1 MYFYSLCEFDIRNV
15 NIEYTLK
22 CVSEHKVMNTKPTHD
37 TDNEPEKD
45 RQYVTAL
52 ARGLQILRC
61 FSHEKP
67 ELTPQELVRMTGLPQ
82 PTVWRL
88 CHTLTK
94 EGFIICA
101 GENNRMALGLPAL
114 ALGYA
119 ALVRQ
124 SLPRI
129 ALPYM
134 QELTDRHRLGL
145 SLAVRDGLEML
156 YIQRTHGD
164 FVYLN
169 DPVGARRPFAT
180 APTGWACFAGYDV
193 DRRAEVLAALHAQ
206 SLAVTAENE
215 QQLNDAVT
223 EYETHGFI
231 TNIGVMH
238 EHLNAVAVPVRSV
251 RSGTVYGL
259 SASGLAAEWPRER
272 LLEVGRELL
281 SLAQQLS
288 IAAD

>member
-1 MYFYSLCEFDIRNV
+1 MIQVLPKESIPEG
-15 NIEYTLK
+15 
-22 CVSEHKVMNTKPTHD
+22 
-37 TDNEPEKD
+37 EKD

-61 FSHEKP
+61 FSHDRP
-67 ELTPQELVRMTGLPQ
+67 ELTPQEIVRMTGLPQ

-124 SLPRI
+124 SLPKI
-129 ALPYM
+129 ALPHM
-134 QELTDRHRLGL
+134 QALTDSEGMGM
-145 SLAVRDGLEML
+145 SLAVRDGLDML

-164 FVYLN
+164 FVYMN

-180 APTGWACFAGYDV
+180 APTGWACFAGYDEEEREQV
-193 DRRAEVLAALHAQ
+193 LDALQQQEPQALPGLRAQLERSREQFAQ
-206 SLAVTAENE
+206 QGFVTS
-215 QQLNDAVT
+215 
-223 EYETHGFI
+223 
-231 TNIGVMH
+231 IGVIH
-238 EHLNAVAVPVRSV
+238 EHLNAVAVPIRSL
-251 RSGTVYGL
+251 RSGTVYAL
-259 SASGLAAEWPRER
+259 SASGLAADWPQER
-272 LLEVGRELL
+272 LQTIGHQLVQLGRQ
-281 SLAQQLS
+281 LAV
-288 IAAD
+288 AAD